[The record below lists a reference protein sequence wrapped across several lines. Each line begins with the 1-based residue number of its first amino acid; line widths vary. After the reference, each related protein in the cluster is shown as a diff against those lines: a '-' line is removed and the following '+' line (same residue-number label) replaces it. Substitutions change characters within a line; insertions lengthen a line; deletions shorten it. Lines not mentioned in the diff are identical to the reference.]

1 MNAAVRAF
9 THRTISLW
17 TIPVHLSKQ
26 QIRVLIL
33 AMLVLFSAFGLIYL
47 KDMNRRL
54 MIQYETLQSDQD
66 ELHNQWTKLL
76 LEKSAM
82 ASQSNVA
89 TIANQKLQMAMPAAD
104 KVVMI
109 RVS

>member
-1 MNAAVRAF
+1 MNAAVKAL
-9 THRTISLW
+9 TNRTMSLW
-17 TIPVHLSKQ
+17 SISIQLSRQ

-33 AMLVLFSAFGLIYL
+33 AILVLFSAFGLIYL

-54 MIQYETLQSDQD
+54 MIQYEMMQSDQE

-76 LEKSAM
+76 LEKSAL
-82 ASQSNVA
+82 ASQYNIA
-89 TIANQKLQMAMPAAD
+89 QTANQKLQMTMPAAD